1 MSVTIYS
8 TEYCPFCV
16 AAKNLLDSL
25 QIDYDEI
32 DLTNNLEERVKIAT
46 KYNWRTVPIIIINEK
61 LVGGFDELNKL
72 YHEDKLSVLVDFKKL
87 GYISE
92 QIILLPDI
100 SLIII
105 DDLLL
110 SIIVAE
116 FLGSKKYF
124 R

>member
-1 MSVTIYS
+1 MSLTIYS

-72 YHEDKLSVLVDFKKL
+72 YHEDKLSVLVDFK
-87 GYISE
+87 S
-92 QIILLPDI
+92 
-100 SLIII
+100 
-105 DDLLL
+105 
-110 SIIVAE
+110 
-116 FLGSKKYF
+116 
-124 R
+124 